1 MAAITIK
8 SKLADLDVIFNKLT
22 NVYYSSTENLT
33 PKTITEFD
41 VEFPVLSD
49 GVTFDTGAPDI
60 TRVKL
65 TTGSTWTSLADAGD
79 ADIQFQ
85 VASIANV
92 INRIFLNVG
101 TEDAEA
107 TINELDGNLYEG
119 YGYNID
125 PKKVTGSLLLVS
137 EDKETAVLLT
147 KVEGYGSLITE
158 QGKPAYFNTQWTPLK
173 DNGVA
178 LYILQKKA
186 ATQA

>member
-1 MAAITIK
+1 MAAITIT

-22 NVYYSSTENLT
+22 NVYFSKTENLT
-33 PKTITEFD
+33 PKTIESFD

-92 INRIFLNVG
+92 INAIFPNKV
-101 TEDAEA
+101 TETAEA
-107 TINELDGNLYEG
+107 MENTLEGVTYEG
-119 YGYNID
+119 FGYD
-125 PKKVTGSLLLVS
+125 LEPKKVTGSLLLVS

-147 KVEGYGSLITE
+147 KVEGYGSLISE

-186 ATQA
+186 A